1 MISLNQIC
9 FCSFL
14 NLDFFYLVSNS
25 PSMSSHHVVREKQE
39 PALLVLGLDNFTDEL
54 LGQLLE
60 WSPTVI
66 TTPQT
71 AEKLNAYGIKI
82 DWIITNNT
90 DEVFQSDVKLMPAND
105 DNLISAALKQL
116 TRNGFPAVN
125 IVTDEL
131 NLTDYEPYASQINLV
146 VFNEGK
152 KIYPVNP
159 GFSKWKPAGETIELL
174 TQAKEFRAEGL
185 EKVGDNLYKT
195 IKDGLFSLHFD
206 QPFLF
211 IAEEL

>member
-1 MISLNQIC
+1 MINLINSIQPVNLINQQ
-9 FCSFL
+9 
-14 NLDFFYLVSNS
+14 
-25 PSMSSHHVVREKQE
+25 MSSHHVVREKQE
-39 PALLVLGLDNFTDEL
+39 PALLVLGLDNFSDEL

-71 AEKLNAYGIKI
+71 AERLNAYGIKI
-82 DWIITNNT
+82 DWIITNGV
-90 DEVFQSDVKLMPAND
+90 DEVLQSDVKLMPAND
-105 DNLISAALKQL
+105 DSLINTALKQL

-131 NLTDYEPYASQINLV
+131 DLTDYERYAAQINLV
-146 VFNEGK
+146 IFNEGK

-159 GFSKWKPAGETIELL
+159 GFSKWKPGGETIELL
-174 TQAKEFRAEGL
+174 TQAKELRAEGL
-185 EKVGDNLYKT
+185 EKIGDNLYKT

-206 QPFLF
+206 EPFLF